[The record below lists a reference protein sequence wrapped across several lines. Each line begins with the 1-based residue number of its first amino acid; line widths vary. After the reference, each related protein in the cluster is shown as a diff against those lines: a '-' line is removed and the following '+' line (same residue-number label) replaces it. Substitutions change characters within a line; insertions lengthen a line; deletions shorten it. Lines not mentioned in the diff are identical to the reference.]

1 MVLLEVPDRV
11 NREILSFVG
20 SIVTPARV
28 SSFDAVEDG
37 RTPSLVRRLL
47 DRAST
52 IGRRLMSVARA
63 RGGAGAASESR
74 RR

>member
-20 SIVTPARV
+20 SIVTPAWV
-28 SSFDAVEDG
+28 SSLDAVEDR

-47 DRAST
+47 DRTST
-52 IGRRLMSVARA
+52 VGRRLMSVAR
-63 RGGAGAASESR
+63 
-74 RR
+74 